1 MCRELEACV
10 HCQAFDSS
18 SEHCKDCNFDLD
30 FLENDFIEKSSHQF
44 EPESPCVARTSFDC
58 KYKYSG
64 ETNQHIFNHSKQNY
78 KPYTSVKLNV
88 TNVWVVLH
96 TFDGTRE
103 ICSDLV
109 TGLSLGAGALVLLI
123 GLLSIFI
130 YKCCIVIDD
139 RRQYAN
145 FRKEVEN
152 MKSGVNQNASELYK
166 SPITRFE
173 NPMFGKG

>member
-1 MCRELEACV
+1 M
-10 HCQAFDSS
+10 
-18 SEHCKDCNFDLD
+18 
-30 FLENDFIEKSSHQF
+30 
-44 EPESPCVARTSFDC
+44 
-58 KYKYSG
+58 
-64 ETNQHIFNHSKQNY
+64 
-78 KPYTSVKLNV
+78 

-96 TFDGTRE
+96 TFDGTKE
-103 ICSDLV
+103 ICSYIA
-109 TGLSLGAGALVLLI
+109 TYSSIGAGALVLLL
-123 GLLSIFI
+123 GLLSILF

-145 FRKEVEN
+145 FRKEVEK

>member
-1 MCRELEACV
+1 M
-10 HCQAFDSS
+10 
-18 SEHCKDCNFDLD
+18 
-30 FLENDFIEKSSHQF
+30 
-44 EPESPCVARTSFDC
+44 
-58 KYKYSG
+58 
-64 ETNQHIFNHSKQNY
+64 
-78 KPYTSVKLNV
+78 

-96 TFDGTRE
+96 TWGGTRE
-103 ICSDLV
+103 VCSGLV
-109 TGLSLGAGALVLLI
+109 TGLSLGAGALVLLL
-123 GLLSIFI
+123 GLLSICF

>member
-10 HCQAFDSS
+10 HCQAFDSRP
-18 SEHCKDCNFDLD
+18 EHCKDCNFDLD
-30 FLENDFIEKSSHQF
+30 YLENDFIEKSSHQF
-44 EPESPCVARTSFDC
+44 EPESPCVAKTSFDC

-64 ETNQHIFNHSKQNY
+64 ETNQHIAVANTI
-78 KPYTSVKLNV
+78 TSVKLNV

-96 TFDGTRE
+96 TSDGTRE

>member
-1 MCRELEACV
+1 M
-10 HCQAFDSS
+10 
-18 SEHCKDCNFDLD
+18 
-30 FLENDFIEKSSHQF
+30 
-44 EPESPCVARTSFDC
+44 
-58 KYKYSG
+58 
-64 ETNQHIFNHSKQNY
+64 
-78 KPYTSVKLNV
+78 

-96 TFDGTRE
+96 TFDGTVE
-103 ICSDLV
+103 VCSGLV
-109 TGLSLGAGALVLLI
+109 TGLSVGAGALVLLL
-123 GLLSIFI
+123 GLLSICF

>member
-18 SEHCKDCNFDLD
+18 PEHCKDCNFDLD

-44 EPESPCVARTSFDC
+44 EPESPCVAKTSFDC

-64 ETNQHIFNHSKQNY
+64 IKQINTSTDSRQNL
-78 KPYTSVKLNV
+78 TSVKLNV

-96 TFDGTRE
+96 TFDGKRE

>member
-1 MCRELEACV
+1 M
-10 HCQAFDSS
+10 
-18 SEHCKDCNFDLD
+18 
-30 FLENDFIEKSSHQF
+30 
-44 EPESPCVARTSFDC
+44 
-58 KYKYSG
+58 
-64 ETNQHIFNHSKQNY
+64 
-78 KPYTSVKLNV
+78 

-96 TFDGTRE
+96 TSDGTRE
-103 ICSDLV
+103 VCSDLV

-173 NPMFGKG
+173 NPMYEGKG